1 MQLWFH
7 FLGVFSTWLCKWCK
21 LNCPCK
27 LSLRTVILVG
37 HSDLEFHKKLAY
49 ELGEFRIF
57 LVAQCLSLNN
67 FLMATWSQVWGSFLI
82 AMSTQVKLGGLQFQQ
97 FPYLSLCVLHL
108 LHPPPPVGF
117 VLTIS
122 WHPLILHAHREQ
134 RAGGK
139 MGRGKMM
146 KCRLQLPAFQP
157 LPLPAT
163 LFASMSNQLST
174 QGHMDSF
181 LSPVPRP
188 GLGLAFTSLYHF
200 L

>member
-82 AMSTQVKLGGLQFQQ
+82 AMSTQEAGGIAVPAVSISFIVCPAPSPSPSSSGICPHHQLTP
-97 FPYLSLCVLHL
+97 PY
-108 LHPPPPVGF
+108 F
-117 VLTIS
+117 ART
-122 WHPLILHAHREQ
+122 Q
-134 RAGGK
+134 RAASRRKNGK
-139 MGRGKMM
+139 RKNDEM
-146 KCRLQLPAFQP
+146 QAPAACI
-157 LPLPAT
+157 PAT
-163 LFASMSNQLST
+163 PSACHTVCFHVKST
-174 QGHMDSF
+174 KHTGPHG
-181 LSPVPRP
+181 LIPVTC
-188 GLGLAFTSLYHF
+188 A
-200 L
+200 